1 MPSMRFPRAMC
12 SIALFFV
19 LGAAVPVSC
28 RAQGALL
35 LEGADGISRVFDPTG
50 HDAVYF
56 ARICAASPTQLRRCN
71 PGELGVVIAR
81 YEGIG
86 GHDWLAVPLIPYLYS
101 VEEAGDVPSRVNHE
115 TVEALRRRYH
125 EAHLLSLGAV
135 TEGGRVKRGW
145 NQLVGAAY
153 ERRIYAFRFET
164 TVAQDNAFIAKMN
177 ASKNQSHFNIL
188 FRNCAD
194 FASGVLDFYFP
205 RTFERHIAPDAGIV
219 TPRQVAYELVRCA
232 HKHPEIGL
240 KVMEIP
246 QVPGYRRRS
255 TTGKSVSVSLVV
267 TGYDVPLAILNPYAG
282 GVVVLD
288 ALVWG
293 RYPLPLKNAEVLA
306 PEKMAALATPSEEIS
321 AAREQG
327 ADRLVATAE
336 PESGSHARR

>member
-1 MPSMRFPRAMC
+1 MRFPRTMC
-12 SIALFFV
+12 SIALFFA
-19 LGAAVPVSC
+19 LGAAASMSC

-56 ARICAASPTQLRRCN
+56 ARICAASPTQLRRCE

-81 YEGIG
+81 YAGIG
-86 GHDWLAVPLIPYLYS
+86 GYDWLAVPLIPYLYS
-101 VEEAGDVPSRVNHE
+101 VEEAGDVPARVNHE
-115 TVEALRRRYH
+115 SVEALRRRYY
-125 EAHLLSLGAV
+125 EAHLLSLGAAP
-135 TEGGRVKRGW
+135 EGGRVKRGW
-145 NQLVGAAY
+145 NQLVGTSY
-153 ERRIYAFRFET
+153 ERRIYAFRFDT
-164 TVAQDNAFIAKMN
+164 TAAQDDAFIARMN
-177 ASKNQSHFNIL
+177 AGENHSHFNIL

-205 RTFERHIAPDAGIV
+205 HTFKRHIAPDAGIV
-219 TPRQVAYELVRCA
+219 TPRQVAYELVRYA

-246 QVPGYRRRS
+246 QVPGYRRQS

-267 TGYDVPLAILNPYAG
+267 TGYVAPLAILNPYAG
-282 GVVVLD
+282 GVVALD

-306 PEKMAALATPSEEIS
+306 PEKMAALATAGGTTYARKEQDSGHLEAS
-321 AAREQG
+321 ASSG
-327 ADRLVATAE
+327 PLAD
-336 PESGSHARR
+336 SHAR